1 MNLHE
6 HQAKELLQ
14 RYGVPLAKGITVY
27 KYGDV
32 DAALT
37 KLPGPVWVVKSQIHA
52 GGRGKGYFSGHKPG
66 SAGGIRLS
74 FSTDEVKANVRE
86 MLGATLITK
95 QTGPTGQKVNRIYI
109 ENGADID
116 TEFYVSILVNRE
128 KGKRAFVLS
137 TAGGMDIEA
146 VAQQTPESIHTVEI
160 PGRSLDQP
168 TTARLL
174 AALRLTGDTAEQ
186 AIAVFKSMYCAFIE
200 NDLSLLEVNPLARL
214 KNGSLQLLDAKI
226 SIDQNALFRQPRLA
240 ALRDWD
246 EEDEKETEATN
257 HGLSYIALDGSI
269 GCMVNGAGL
278 AMATMDIIKLYGAEP
293 ANFLDVGG
301 SATVAKVTAAFKIIT
316 EDPTVTGILVNIFG
330 GIMQCDVIARG
341 IVLAVR
347 EIGLS
352 VPLVIRLE
360 GTNVQEGTKILAES
374 GISAISAADLDD
386 AARKIIS
393 AVKGYNSGNPN

>member
-1 MNLHE
+1 
-6 HQAKELLQ
+6 
-14 RYGVPLAKGITVY
+14 
-27 KYGDV
+27 
-32 DAALT
+32 
-37 KLPGPVWVVKSQIHA
+37 
-52 GGRGKGYFSGHKPG
+52 GKGYFSGHKPG

-246 EEDEKETEATN
+246 
-257 HGLSYIALDGSI
+257 
-269 GCMVNGAGL
+269 
-278 AMATMDIIKLYGAEP
+278 
-293 ANFLDVGG
+293 
-301 SATVAKVTAAFKIIT
+301 
-316 EDPTVTGILVNIFG
+316 
-330 GIMQCDVIARG
+330 
-341 IVLAVR
+341 
-347 EIGLS
+347 
-352 VPLVIRLE
+352 
-360 GTNVQEGTKILAES
+360 
-374 GISAISAADLDD
+374 
-386 AARKIIS
+386 
-393 AVKGYNSGNPN
+393 